1 MMAVPR
7 VLTKEQAGIAC
18 DRVGI
23 DKRTEEVLNGRP
35 NGLKRSGTNRG
46 STRRTIKA
54 MCQRSQEEEV
64 HELLEGM
71 SKVNPKQN
79 FLKEQ

>member
-1 MMAVPR
+1 MVFREVAPTEAVPMNNQSN
-7 VLTKEQAGIAC
+7 VPK
-18 DRVGI
+18 
-23 DKRTEEVLNGRP
+23 K
-35 NGLKRSGTNRG
+35 
-46 STRRTIKA
+46 
-54 MCQRSQEEEV
+54 SQEEEV